1 MAEFDLE
8 QELQRMRRVREKVL
22 SEDALQTTAPPKRAL
37 APEEIGHV
45 AISDEL
51 YVSTTEHCIE
61 VYIPEEK
68 RNEVAVSEYVVIPLK
83 YQPYKIFARLKKL
96 SYRKRDAI
104 DDMSEIHARL
114 NLEQVSEDEYIEIAE
129 LEPISMVGTQDA
141 RPAEVRY
148 LPKPNTIVRRVV
160 DADEIKTGL
169 DIPQSGLFL
178 GYVSVNGERITVK
191 SQLPI
196 PYYLINDTSKTGDPL
211 LFTHTLIAGMSGR
224 GKTHTSK
231 NFLRQVVGSKYK
243 MERRSGAER
252 EPCLVIIDP
261 DNEYWGLKDENP
273 NLSSDNEEIVNLK
286 AVGGKCGGIDSRL
299 NVFIANEEGKKYA
312 GSDRYTN
319 FTIPFELVQDFPYL
333 IAGGELNEMQ
343 YDGLV
348 RLVQEFFKTAT
359 AKTYAK
365 FHQFVEDEGNTEKF
379 LTTFGIHEGTLRAI
393 RRRVSR
399 SYFQKI
405 FDQGANPLT
414 KIYNEAF
421 NEGAVSVFPTD
432 HLSEEGER
440 VVVLTIMSMVADA
453 KTKAMDDREW
463 GTQLGRIHVVLEV
476 DEEHSYLTKSETAQ
490 DKIIV
495 EKFIRDAKQGRK
507 NRLGLVLI
515 TQNPQDVNDGVL
527 SQISTKI
534 LLGMDSEMAEK
545 VNAPKHYQKILP
557 YFEKGRRV
565 IHSPD
570 NSHPLEL
577 RGLDFCVVRH

>member
-1 MAEFDLE
+1 MADFDLE
-8 QELQRMRRVREKVL
+8 QELQHMRRVREKVF
-22 SEDALQTTAPPKRAL
+22 SEEVLHTGASSKRAL

-45 AISDEL
+45 AISEEL
-51 YVSTTEHCIE
+51 FVSTTDHCIE
-61 VYIPEEK
+61 VYVPEEK

-83 YQPYKIFARLKKL
+83 YQPYKIFARIKKL

-104 DDMSEIHARL
+104 DDMSEIHSRL
-114 NLEQVSEDEYIEIAE
+114 NIEQVSEDEYIEIAE

-141 RPAEVRY
+141 RPAEVRFV
-148 LPKPNTIVRRVV
+148 PKPNAIVRRVV

-169 DIPQSGLFL
+169 DIPEKGLFL

-196 PYYLINDTSKTGDPL
+196 PYYLIDDKDKTGDPL
-211 LFTHTLIAGMSGR
+211 IFTHTLIAGMSGK

-231 NFLRQVVGSKYK
+231 NFLRQLVGSKYP

-261 DNEYWGLKDENP
+261 DNEYWGLKDDNP
-273 NLSSDNEEIVNLK
+273 GLASDNEEIVNLR
-286 AVGGKCGGIDSRL
+286 AVGGKVGGIGSKL
-299 NVFIANEEGKKYA
+299 NVFVASEEGKKYA
-312 GSDRYTN
+312 GSDKYTN

-348 RLVQEFFKTAT
+348 RLVQEFFKAGV

-365 FHQFVEDEGNTEKF
+365 FRQFVEDEANTEKF
-379 LTTFGIHEGTLRAI
+379 QGAFGLHEGTLRAI

-399 SYFQKI
+399 SYFERI

-414 KIYNEAF
+414 KIYHDAF
-421 NEGAVSVFPTD
+421 KEGAVSIFPTD

-440 VVVLTIMSMVADA
+440 IVVLTIMSMVGDA

-463 GTQLGRIHVVLEV
+463 GMQLGKVPVILAV
-476 DEEHSYLTKSETAQ
+476 DEAHSYLTKSETAQ
-490 DKIIV
+490 DRIIV
-495 EKFIRDAKQGRK
+495 DKFIRAAKQGRK

-515 TQNPQDVNDGVL
+515 TQNPQDVNEGVL

-534 LLGMDSEMAEK
+534 LLGMDADMAEK
-545 VNAPKHYQKILP
+545 VSAPKHYQKILP
-557 YFEKGRRV
+557 YFEKGRMV